1 MKIFMNRIAKD
12 TARLTA
18 VSFILQ
24 GLGLWLNILISNKL
38 GTASVGV
45 MTLIFSLFGFIMV
58 LANGNIFISTSR
70 FVSEEIGAGNGN
82 VSRIMRLSTGFSLI
96 LSTAFSLA
104 SFGLAKI
111 IAEYASGE
119 PELAMSVKIIAF
131 SLPPAAFGSCIKG
144 YFNAVRN
151 VKVPCLGD
159 IIEFAAKWT
168 SLTVGVLF
176 LLDRGLSIYILIS
189 GSILFGEV
197 ISCIFYIIKYYP
209 EYKRFSAL
217 PSGKPRINRISAY
230 MKLSL
235 PIVASG
241 YVQMIMSSLNEALV
255 PVALLK
261 YNASAERAM
270 SEYGMFEAM
279 IIPTVFYPAVI
290 LTSLSN
296 IIIPE
301 IARANSS
308 GNTERVKHLIRKIFS
323 RAFAY
328 SFFISGMLF
337 SAGGRIGQILCPS
350 DSLVSETLVKMFPV
364 VPFIYLE
371 IVLEGIIK
379 GLGKQ
384 NFSTVNSLC
393 EYVIRIICVIVFVKL
408 YGFTG
413 VLISYYASNI
423 YSNIVRIIFV
433 CRTAN
438 VRFEVF
444 SYIIKP
450 FAMCFF
456 CCQLASA
463 LTGFIRYS
471 SVMLETVIY
480 LCTAAIVFVLLYELD
495 KKLSDSKIPSQERL
509 MFNIKKE
516 ERLNKTVPQ

>member
-1 MKIFMNRIAKD
+1 MKIFINRIARD
-12 TARLTA
+12 TARLTI
-18 VSFILQ
+18 VSFALQ
-24 GLGLWLNILISNKL
+24 GLSLWLNIIISNKL

-70 FVSEEIGAGNGN
+70 FVSEEIGAGNEN
-82 VSRIMRLSTGFSLI
+82 VTHIMRLSTGFSLL
-96 LSTAFSLA
+96 LSSFFALL
-104 SFGLAKI
+104 SFGLAGI
-111 IAEYASGE
+111 IAKYTQGE
-119 PELAMSVKIIAF
+119 PALALAIRIIAF

-144 YFNAVRN
+144 YFNAIRN
-151 VKVPCLGD
+151 VSVPCYGD
-159 IIEFAAKWT
+159 IIEFAAKW
-168 SLTVGVLF
+168 SMLTFGILF

-189 GSILFGEV
+189 GSILIGEI
-197 ISCIFYIIKYYP
+197 ISCVFYIINYYR
-209 EYKRFSAL
+209 EYKRFSKL
-217 PSGKPRINRISAY
+217 PEINPRIVRIPNY
-230 MKLSL
+230 LKLSL
-235 PIVASG
+235 PIVAGG

-308 GNTERVKHLIRKIFS
+308 GNVGRVRYLIKKIFS

-328 SFFISGMLF
+328 SFFISGMLLA
-337 SAGGRIGQILCPS
+337 AGDKIGQILCPS

-384 NFSTVNSLC
+384 NFSTLNSLC
-393 EYVIRIICVIVFVKL
+393 EYVIRIVCVIIFVDL

-433 CRTAN
+433 CRTAG
-438 VRFEVF
+438 VRFEVWN
-444 SYIIKP
+444 YIVKP
-450 FAMCFF
+450 FIMCFF
-456 CCQLASA
+456 CCQVADM
-463 LTGFIRYS
+463 LTRFISYS
-471 SVMLETVIY
+471 SVMFEAVIY
-480 LCTAAIVFVLLYELD
+480 LCVAGIVFVVLYEVD
-495 KKLSDSKIPSQERL
+495 KRWFGGKMKH
-509 MFNIKKE
+509 KE
-516 ERLNKTVPQ
+516 VRQTA

>member
-12 TARLTA
+12 TARLTV

-24 GLGLWLNILISNKL
+24 GLGLWLNIMISNKL

-70 FVSEEIGAGNGN
+70 FVSEEIGAGNEN
-82 VSRIMRLSTGFSLI
+82 VTRIMRLSMGFSLI
-96 LSTAFSLA
+96 LSAAFSLA
-104 SFGLAKI
+104 SFLLSGL
-111 IAEYASGE
+111 IADYVSDTS
-119 PELAMSVKIIAF
+119 ELALSIKIIAF
-131 SLPPAAFGSCIKG
+131 SLSPAAFGSCIKG

-151 VKVPCLGD
+151 VNVPCIGD
-159 IIEFAAKWT
+159 IVEFAAKW
-168 SLTVGVLF
+168 SALALGVIF
-176 LLDRGLSIYILIS
+176 LLDRGLSVYILIS
-189 GSILFGEV
+189 VSILIGEV
-197 ISCIFYIIKYYP
+197 ISCIFYIIKYLP
-209 EYKRFSAL
+209 EYKRFSAK
-217 PSGKPRINRISAY
+217 SENKPRITKITSY
-230 MKLSL
+230 LKFSL
-235 PIVASG
+235 PIVAGG
-241 YVQMIMSSLNEALV
+241 YVQMVMSSLNEALV

-261 YNASAERAM
+261 YNVSSERAM

-308 GNTERVKHLIRKIFS
+308 DNIGRVKSLIRKIFR

-328 SFFISGMLF
+328 SFFISGMLLT
-337 SAGGRIGQILCPS
+337 AGDKIGQILCPS
-350 DSLVSETLVKMFPV
+350 DSLVGETLVKLFPV

-384 NFSTVNSLC
+384 NFSTINSLC
-393 EYVIRIICVIVFVKL
+393 EYIIRIVCVIIFVNL

-433 CRTAN
+433 CRTTG
-438 VRFEVF
+438 VHFEVWT
-444 SYIIKP
+444 YLAKP
-450 FAMCFF
+450 FLMCFF
-456 CCQLASA
+456 CCHVATA
-463 LTGFIRYS
+463 VTRFISYS
-471 SVMLETVIY
+471 SIIFETIIY
-480 LCTAAIVFVLLYELD
+480 LCTAAIVFVALYEIDRKLLLPQTHD
-495 KKLSDSKIPSQERL
+495 KV
-509 MFNIKKE
+509 IK
-516 ERLNKTVPQ
+516 QAA